1 MNHQTGLPREETTC
15 PKHVPYAAYRE
26 TLGGANHYKHRKAVS
41 SSPSRS
47 GRDEGSSV
55 DQGTSTGLQTV
66 KTLKRKDKQSQT
78 CFEKRDFGHH
88 VACQTNISALHAQR
102 SPSPGCSEDRS
113 SGASDKKEQLPQI
126 HKVFIGSSE
135 ETSSGASDKKEH
147 LPHIHKVFTGSCEDT
162 SSGASDKK
170 EHMPQMHE
178 AYLEEDREGICEKAV
193 QTKPPTH
200 SRETAKKTSSEQQG
214 SSYVG
219 KLAACALL
227 VGVIGYL
234 AIKHH
239 KSINHK

>member
-102 SPSPGCSEDRS
+102 SPSP
-113 SGASDKKEQLPQI
+113 
-126 HKVFIGSSE
+126 VFIGSSE